1 MRFLFVTLVL
11 SRRKKMNVSQ
21 RGIDLIKR
29 FEGVILHSYLC
40 PKGVLTVGVGHT
52 GPDVTKD
59 MVITEKEAENLLKKD
74 LRKFEGKLNF
84 SLEHDN
90 VNLNQNQFD
99 ACISF
104 IFNLGFSAFIFSTLY
119 KKLKQGDY
127 SGAGEE
133 FLKWVYITKT
143 DPKTGERV
151 KIRLKGLETRRNAER
166 DLFLS

>member
-1 MRFLFVTLVL
+1 MET
-11 SRRKKMNVSQ
+11 SQ

-29 FEGVILHSYLC
+29 HEGFVTHSYLC
-40 PKGVLTVGVGHT
+40 PKGILTIGVGHT
-52 GPDVTKD
+52 GSDVKKG

-74 LRKFEGKLNF
+74 LRKFESKLNY

-127 SGAGEE
+127 KGASDE

-143 DPKTGERV
+143 DPETGERF
-151 KIRLKGLETRRNAER
+151 KIKLKCLEFRRKSEQE
-166 DLFLS
+166 LFNC

>member
-1 MRFLFVTLVL
+1 MET
-11 SRRKKMNVSQ
+11 SQ

-29 FEGVILHSYLC
+29 YEGLVTHSYLC
-40 PKGVLTVGVGHT
+40 PAGRYTIGFGHIKGVKKG
-52 GPDVTKD
+52 DV
-59 MVITEKEAENLLKKD
+59 VTEAQAENLLKQD
-74 LRKFEGKLNF
+74 LKLCESNLNY
-84 SLEHDN
+84 SIENDGIE
-90 VNLNQNQFD
+90 LNQNQFD

-127 SGAGEE
+127 EGASDE

-143 DPKTGERV
+143 VNGERV

>member
-1 MRFLFVTLVL
+1 MEVSEKCISLV
-11 SRRKKMNVSQ
+11 
-21 RGIDLIKR
+21 KR

-40 PKGVLTVGVGHT
+40 PKGVLTIGVGHT
-52 GPDVTKD
+52 GSDVTKD

-74 LRKFEGKLNF
+74 LKKFESKLNY
-84 SLEHDN
+84 SIEQDH

-119 KKLKQGDY
+119 KKLKAGDFD
-127 SGAGEE
+127 GASDE
-133 FLKWVYITKT
+133 FLKWVYITKNVN
-143 DPKTGERV
+143 GERV

>member
-1 MRFLFVTLVL
+1 
-11 SRRKKMNVSQ
+11 MNVSQ

-52 GPDVTKD
+52 GSDVTKD
-59 MVITEKEAENLLKKD
+59 MVITEKEAEQLLKKD
-74 LRKFEGKLNF
+74 LKLFESKLNY

-90 VNLNQNQFD
+90 VKLNQNQFD

-127 SGAGEE
+127 EGASNE
-133 FLKWVYITKT
+133 FTKWVYITKT
-143 DPKTGERV
+143 DKLTGERF
-151 KIRLKGLETRRNAER
+151 KLKLKGLEQRRKAEQE
-166 DLFLS
+166 LFNL